1 MGAAETKS
9 GQVDGSRVASGRRE
23 GVHSR
28 ALCSRLTQGEVGV
41 GECKGLHEGASWAV
55 AQGPKDAGGQYI
67 WFSAPLHC
75 LETYIFEQR
84 NPNFHFAL
92 GPAN

>member
-1 MGAAETKS
+1 M
-9 GQVDGSRVASGRRE
+9 
-23 GVHSR
+23 
-28 ALCSRLTQGEVGV
+28 

-67 WFSAPLHC
+67 WLSAPLHC